1 MHSGNADSLSK
12 VLNSVI
18 HEKITTTTNTA
29 FSIFPESSKAFVL
42 ECTEVTFGPCTKDRN
57 NVDLLSEVL
66 CMCTK
71 DMKQKF
77 LRSICEAASRIDRN
91 QGTFVK
97 TFRVWWK
104 AWPRPLIAHLQN
116 HLQRKGDVSKRL
128 RKYTM
133 ASGLSPLLTRKM
145 TLAWTL
151 KFAVVLWKDW
161 TGRQSSVI
169 GKQHSQL
176 HRIGKGGA
184 QCRMPCD
191 FPLKSGSWIYCI
203 NVGIRLLMCS
213 RKLYCVPYFGD
224 FCSWKSTFG
233 VGM

>member
-1 MHSGNADSLSK
+1 MPLLDSLHK
-12 VLNSVI
+12 RKRPNLLV
-18 HEKITTTTNTA
+18 
-29 FSIFPESSKAFVL
+29 
-42 ECTEVTFGPCTKDRN
+42 
-57 NVDLLSEVL
+57 LLS
-66 CMCTK
+66 CSWKCSAHA
-71 DMKQKF
+71 QKTRN
-77 LRSICEAASRIDRN
+77 RSSFAEFSGREHHIH
-91 QGTFVK
+91 K
-97 TFRVWWK
+97 K
-104 AWPRPLIAHLQN
+104 
-116 HLQRKGDVSKRL
+116 HLQRKGDMSKHL
-128 RKYTM
+128 GKHTM
-133 ASGLSPLLTRKM
+133 RSGLSLLLMRKV

-151 KFAVVLWKDW
+151 KFAVLLWKDW

-224 FCSWKSTFG
+224 FCSWKHNFG
-233 VGM
+233 VGKYAVGFLPWEIWVAFPRGKPAATVALPNLQCVLGVLVFPWSTELWHGLWDL